1 MHYLIRKVLT
11 LIITLFMVSLLAFLA
26 FQVIPGSPAT
36 KMLGTNATPEK
47 IAALEAELGLDD
59 PVLVRYARWAGDFLR
74 GDWGQSYSYDLPV
87 KDMVLEKLPATAAL
101 VLMAFAITVA
111 AAFPLGIA
119 AAQREGSLFDR
130 ILTVLNQICMSIPP
144 VFVGILLCFLFGI
157 TLRVFVPGN
166 FVAFQDSPG
175 KFFLYMLFPALA
187 VALSRIAMT
196 VKMLRSS
203 ILDEMNKDYI
213 RTAFSR
219 GRTRA
224 DALKHHA
231 LRNAIIPVI
240 AFLAVTA
247 AELVA
252 GSIVVEQVFTVP
264 GVGRLLLSSI
274 GSRDFPVAQ
283 AVVILLATW
292 VVVVNFIADV
302 LYQYMDPRIRIR

>member
-1 MHYLIRKVLT
+1 
-11 LIITLFMVSLLAFLA
+11 
-26 FQVIPGSPAT
+26 
-36 KMLGTNATPEK
+36 
-47 IAALEAELGLDD
+47 
-59 PVLVRYARWAGDFLR
+59 
-74 GDWGQSYSYDLPV
+74 
-87 KDMVLEKLPATAAL
+87 
-101 VLMAFAITVA
+101 
-111 AAFPLGIA
+111 
-119 AAQREGSLFDR
+119 
-130 ILTVLNQICMSIPP
+130 
-144 VFVGILLCFLFGI
+144 
-157 TLRVFVPGN
+157 
-166 FVAFQDSPG
+166 
-175 KFFLYMLFPALA
+175 MLFPALS

-231 LRNAIIPVI
+231 LRNAIM
-240 AFLAVTA
+240 AVTA

-264 GVGRLLLSSI
+264 GVGRLLLASI

-283 AVVILLATW
+283 AVVVLLAAW

-302 LYQYMDPRIRIR
+302 LYQYMDPRIRIQ